1 MKSEEVVLP
10 WFPITPDYIDQ
21 YHDSVLK
28 YLRDAQA
35 EHGQDLSNDSSYITT
50 LGLLSQRAKQIFAEV
65 CGMPLR
71 TAEEISHSDLEKD
84 IKILAA
90 AAYLDDDPQA
100 TARKRYLVMLTYLL
114 ALLKSDFSDILV
126 PLFIRFL
133 KAEKIDNAGY
143 NLDSIIN
150 YDTLNLVKALNNA
163 SVQICKED
171 AWYENHGTIRINTDS
186 ISLFDLN
193 RFFIGMKKKSG
204 TSFKPTI
211 TAEDGAIEI
220 LQDKKDRKL
229 FTINSFLNTLSDIL
243 PEAPEEEKKKI
254 YADGDVLTVRV
265 LNKSYDT
272 IFAESVDPAYETV
285 AGQIVMVSA
294 SNIRG
299 IYMTD
304 VARVISLGSR
314 INVTYRNDG
323 PYFSIDETI
332 IDFIR
337 KTYWEDDEENQQY
350 MKMNAMLL
358 FPYKGL
364 VKNTWLTEY
373 GFLVRTEYED
383 LPRYAY
389 RTLEIQEYD
398 YDYDFFLASVGD
410 EVQEKDYFEEK
421 TVRDNF
427 LRQLL
432 YYNKTISSP
441 VKAQKSDRKVD
452 KEFISLLHKILA
464 IKQGK
469 ALKGSEKKDQ
479 YISIC
484 CALAAITEDLED
496 LEYYS
501 FSRAYLQALISF
513 AQKRFKEIKGP
524 EDIGTR
530 DLGVLQMRTMAGVLQ
545 QYDNI
550 EESEVLVSVIEQLK
564 DTEISDVAKL
574 VQASN
579 RFIGS
584 NSLERLR
591 DDLHREICT
600 ILNVTDAIAVDESDT
615 DNSIFP
621 FPPEDDSTEHKM
633 SWVYDNA
640 TGAPNETT
648 QSAKILKTVCAFMNR
663 YVEQGEGHLYIG
675 TDEKRHY
682 INGIQADIDF
692 LVSKGE
698 LTGQGDLNDEYC
710 RHIMTAIKRRFPDSY
725 QYVSP
730 HFRED
735 GKVLDLC
742 VSPVSQGIIYLDG
755 TPYYRYG
762 SESRVMPD
770 NIKNEILDK
779 KYLLHS
785 NMTDKIDAIKR
796 AIQGGKTVVLREYD
810 SSNSNTS
817 GEDRTVEAFSFVDNG
832 RFDAIWAYDYNAKE
846 KKNKVFLLKRAA
858 SVEITNRNWV
868 YSKQHKTFQLDLFGF
883 YGTEDIAFNIV
894 IKTPRAK
901 NILLEQY
908 PDSKSYLE
916 VLPGGC
922 WRVSATLFNKL
933 SMAAACGYYL
943 TFADD
948 IEIIESPEFT
958 EYITDRL
965 THLVEQLC

>member
-1 MKSEEVVLP
+1 
-10 WFPITPDYIDQ
+10 
-21 YHDSVLK
+21 
-28 YLRDAQA
+28 
-35 EHGQDLSNDSSYITT
+35 
-50 LGLLSQRAKQIFAEV
+50 
-65 CGMPLR
+65 
-71 TAEEISHSDLEKD
+71 
-84 IKILAA
+84 
-90 AAYLDDDPQA
+90 
-100 TARKRYLVMLTYLL
+100 
-114 ALLKSDFSDILV
+114 
-126 PLFIRFL
+126 
-133 KAEKIDNAGY
+133 
-143 NLDSIIN
+143 
-150 YDTLNLVKALNNA
+150 
-163 SVQICKED
+163 
-171 AWYENHGTIRINTDS
+171 
-186 ISLFDLN
+186 
-193 RFFIGMKKKSG
+193 
-204 TSFKPTI
+204 
-211 TAEDGAIEI
+211 
-220 LQDKKDRKL
+220 
-229 FTINSFLNTLSDIL
+229 
-243 PEAPEEEKKKI
+243 
-254 YADGDVLTVRV
+254 
-265 LNKSYDT
+265 
-272 IFAESVDPAYETV
+272 
-285 AGQIVMVSA
+285 
-294 SNIRG
+294 
-299 IYMTD
+299 
-304 VARVISLGSR
+304 
-314 INVTYRNDG
+314 
-323 PYFSIDETI
+323 
-332 IDFIR
+332 
-337 KTYWEDDEENQQY
+337 

-452 KEFISLLHKILA
+452 KEFISLLHKILV

-513 AQKRFKEIKGP
+513 AQKRFKEIKVP

-545 QYDNI
+545 QYDNV
-550 EESEVLVSVIEQLK
+550 EESEVLISVIEQLK

-615 DNSIFP
+615 DNSISP

-698 LTGQGDLNDEYC
+698 LTGQGDLNDE
-710 RHIMTAIKRRFPDSY
+710 
-725 QYVSP
+725 
-730 HFRED
+730 
-735 GKVLDLC
+735 
-742 VSPVSQGIIYLDG
+742 
-755 TPYYRYG
+755 
-762 SESRVMPD
+762 
-770 NIKNEILDK
+770 
-779 KYLLHS
+779 
-785 NMTDKIDAIKR
+785 
-796 AIQGGKTVVLREYD
+796 
-810 SSNSNTS
+810 
-817 GEDRTVEAFSFVDNG
+817 
-832 RFDAIWAYDYNAKE
+832 
-846 KKNKVFLLKRAA
+846 
-858 SVEITNRNWV
+858 
-868 YSKQHKTFQLDLFGF
+868 
-883 YGTEDIAFNIV
+883 
-894 IKTPRAK
+894 
-901 NILLEQY
+901 
-908 PDSKSYLE
+908 
-916 VLPGGC
+916 
-922 WRVSATLFNKL
+922 
-933 SMAAACGYYL
+933 
-943 TFADD
+943 
-948 IEIIESPEFT
+948 
-958 EYITDRL
+958 
-965 THLVEQLC
+965 